1 MGKIKLFLAASM
13 LMLSGQAKA
22 ALVNYDELVSGDLV
36 HGLPFTELT
45 NVGTFDIGINTV
57 SGNIMRQIGG
67 GGDTS
72 DSFLFDIAEG
82 HQLNSATI
90 YFFVTGLANMSFQL
104 AKIDDI
110 DDQTQFYNENTTIS
124 LTADPTT
131 SSALA
136 FSAVMPETSGTFSV
150 NSPGNYDFTNVALMF
165 YTWEFEVVA
174 VPAPAAIWLFGT
186 GLLGLIGAKWRRK
199 AA

>member
-1 MGKIKLFLAASM
+1 MVKITLILAASM

-57 SGNIMRQIGG
+57 SGNIMRPF
-67 GGDTS
+67 GDTS

-110 DDQTQFYNENTTIS
+110 DAQTQFYNENTTIN

-150 NSPGNYDFTNVALMF
+150 NLPGNYGFTNDVFMF